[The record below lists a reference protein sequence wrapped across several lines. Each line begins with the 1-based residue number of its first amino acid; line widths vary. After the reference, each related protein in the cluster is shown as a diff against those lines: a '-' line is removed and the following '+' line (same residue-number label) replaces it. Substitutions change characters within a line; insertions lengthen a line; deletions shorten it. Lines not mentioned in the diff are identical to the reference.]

1 MRYRT
6 YPGTDISVSEVGFGV
21 WTLAAG
27 WWGDFT
33 DEEAVALLH
42 RAYDLGIT
50 FYDSADSYGNGRGDE
65 LLARAFADRRDRVT
79 LATKVGYDF
88 YNNAD
93 ARRGQR
99 CELADRIRKLLGTQH
114 DERQQQDHDD
124 LGAGHVEHAAQS
136 RNWNAAPMA
145 MKPPPRGPNHKGLH
159 HVP

>member
-33 DEEAVALLH
+33 DEEAVDLLH

-79 LATKVGYDF
+79 LATKIGYDF
-88 YNNAD
+88 YDNAD
-93 ARRGQR
+93 ARRGQQEIPHR
-99 CELADRIRKLLGTQH
+99 TDPRYLRHAVEESLKRLRTDSAKYYYTQRSGTPISGDLRLGKNV
-114 DERQQQDHDD
+114 
-124 LGAGHVEHAAQS
+124 LVVAVVE
-136 RNWNAAPMA
+136 
-145 MKPPPRGPNHKGLH
+145 
-159 HVP
+159 